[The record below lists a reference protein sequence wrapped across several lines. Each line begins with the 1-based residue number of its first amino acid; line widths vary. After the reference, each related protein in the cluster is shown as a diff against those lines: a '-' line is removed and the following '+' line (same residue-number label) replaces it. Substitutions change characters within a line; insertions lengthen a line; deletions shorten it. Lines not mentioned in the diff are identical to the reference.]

1 MFNTAFIQRG
11 NYIKAGKM
19 ELSPQSIRND
29 NGQILPNNFMIYIF
43 FEDFCTRCDPMATK
57 VLDLCE
63 DCLLQLEDQTIN

>member
-19 ELSPQSIRND
+19 ELSPQSICD
-29 NGQILPNNFMIYIF
+29 DKGEKLPNDFIIYIF
-43 FEDFCTRCDPMATK
+43 FEDYCKKCDPMTTQ

-63 DCLLQLEDQTIN
+63 DCIDHLD